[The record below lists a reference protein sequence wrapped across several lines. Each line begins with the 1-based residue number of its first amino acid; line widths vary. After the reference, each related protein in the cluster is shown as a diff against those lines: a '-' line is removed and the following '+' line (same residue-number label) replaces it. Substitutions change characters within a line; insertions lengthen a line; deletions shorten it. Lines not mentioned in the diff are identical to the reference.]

1 MLRYILWLL
10 LVVGVPLACVAWQWW
25 RVNHDDHA

>member
-10 LVVGVPLACVAWQWW
+10 LALGPPLACVAWQWW
-25 RVNHDDHA
+25 KVRNDHT